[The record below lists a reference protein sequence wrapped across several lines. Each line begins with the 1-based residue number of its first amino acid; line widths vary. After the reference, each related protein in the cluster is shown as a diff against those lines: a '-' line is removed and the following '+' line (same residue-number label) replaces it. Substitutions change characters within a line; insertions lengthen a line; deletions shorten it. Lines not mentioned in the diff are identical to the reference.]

1 MNELKTETVTVNRT
15 NKVQFSNP
23 QPSIR
28 LTKHQTASIQLE
40 PQTDTIKTI
49 KQQWEELKENAKD
62 TRKISKINPYASYF
76 PDFYKKE
83 LRNSFVS
90 FIV

>member
-1 MNELKTETVTVNRT
+1 MSELKTETIVVNGT

-40 PQTDTIKTI
+40 PQVEGVKTV
-49 KQQWEELKENAKD
+49 KQQ
-62 TRKISKINPYASYF
+62 
-76 PDFYKKE
+76 
-83 LRNSFVS
+83 
-90 FIV
+90 

>member
-1 MNELKTETVTVNRT
+1 MSELKTETVVVNGT

-40 PQTDTIKTI
+40 PQVEGVKTV
-49 KQQWEELKENAKD
+49 KQQ
-62 TRKISKINPYASYF
+62 
-76 PDFYKKE
+76 
-83 LRNSFVS
+83 
-90 FIV
+90 